1 MGEWACYP
9 TTSRRI
15 GHIKINDSVNLRPT
29 QPNLSPQH
37 PSLPHRLT
45 PWAYPCPT
53 GDLPRGSHSGAER
66 EAPASSPGRSGKS
79 SGGGGGADFQTPKIP
94 VSQEPRTGVPM
105 HTLTDSRRK
114 MSPGERAGERGRIY
128 FETITTPVIVL

>member
-66 EAPASSPGRSGKS
+66 RPRRHLPGVPGNPVVGVGEQISRLRKYQSPRSLGPASRCIHSPTPAEKCHREKGREKGDASILK
-79 SGGGGGADFQTPKIP
+79 
-94 VSQEPRTGVPM
+94 R
-105 HTLTDSRRK
+105 
-114 MSPGERAGERGRIY
+114 
-128 FETITTPVIVL
+128 